1 MNLASENR
9 ELLSDQSRRQRL
21 QTKQGVPDT
30 SLGDIEYEVDMDPYL
45 DPFARFGFEPE
56 NMRVVEGETSFSPR
70 TGIVSIQPEYLASK
84 RVQSHEYRHGGL
96 NLLYSMYKLYS
107 KDPEMEE
114 VLENLYPGVG
124 GFFKRYDDSYDDWS
138 EKFPMDGTAEEKQ
151 AYLNTNPTPS
161 EYMMELY
168 DEDGSF
174 NRPAEYYPYSE
185 DVAFFTDNGFG
196 EEVSRY
202 YPQLKKGVDYK
213 EDPYE
218 YQNIEHDGMPTYS
231 GPSVIK
237 HVYKGNMSDTLD
249 LNSAEQLAKRS
260 RFQAYRKK
268 EKGRLSANE
277 TEEFNQILA
286 AEEMARDFYE
296 REKRNEYTT
305 KKGYAQGGAVMNKM
319 EQGIASIPRQTV
331 IREQPHMLAYITPAE
346 AMLLKQN
353 GGSGLPS
360 HGGVPE
366 FGAIGDF
373 FGAMKDDFM
382 IGTGMKD
389 DIEGPDPSYSTP
401 YQDRR
406 RAVVEEENRRALN
419 PALYKEDDK
428 PQPVQFA
435 QPMYQAPMPASF
447 APPPMTPISS
457 GQPTNAGAVPIV
469 DPELPN
475 NPMPVG
481 PNMPIGQRPANKA
494 YTFQELLGMYQN
506 PYA

>member
-1 MNLASENR
+1 MNR
-9 ELLSDQSRRQRL
+9 
-21 QTKQGVPDT
+21 
-30 SLGDIEYEVDMDPYL
+30 
-45 DPFARFGFEPE
+45 
-56 NMRVVEGETSFSPR
+56 
-70 TGIVSIQPEYLASK
+70 
-84 RVQSHEYRHGGL
+84 
-96 NLLYSMYKLYS
+96 
-107 KDPEMEE
+107 
-114 VLENLYPGVG
+114 
-124 GFFKRYDDSYDDWS
+124 
-138 EKFPMDGTAEEKQ
+138 
-151 AYLNTNPTPS
+151 
-161 EYMMELY
+161 
-168 DEDGSF
+168 
-174 NRPAEYYPYSE
+174 
-185 DVAFFTDNGFG
+185 
-196 EEVSRY
+196 
-202 YPQLKKGVDYK
+202 
-213 EDPYE
+213 
-218 YQNIEHDGMPTYS
+218 
-231 GPSVIK
+231 
-237 HVYKGNMSDTLD
+237 
-249 LNSAEQLAKRS
+249 
-260 RFQAYRKK
+260 
-268 EKGRLSANE
+268 
-277 TEEFNQILA
+277 
-286 AEEMARDFYE
+286 
-296 REKRNEYTT
+296 
-305 KKGYAQGGAVMNKM
+305 M

>member
-1 MNLASENR
+1 MNR
-9 ELLSDQSRRQRL
+9 
-21 QTKQGVPDT
+21 
-30 SLGDIEYEVDMDPYL
+30 
-45 DPFARFGFEPE
+45 
-56 NMRVVEGETSFSPR
+56 
-70 TGIVSIQPEYLASK
+70 
-84 RVQSHEYRHGGL
+84 
-96 NLLYSMYKLYS
+96 
-107 KDPEMEE
+107 
-114 VLENLYPGVG
+114 
-124 GFFKRYDDSYDDWS
+124 
-138 EKFPMDGTAEEKQ
+138 
-151 AYLNTNPTPS
+151 
-161 EYMMELY
+161 
-168 DEDGSF
+168 
-174 NRPAEYYPYSE
+174 
-185 DVAFFTDNGFG
+185 
-196 EEVSRY
+196 
-202 YPQLKKGVDYK
+202 
-213 EDPYE
+213 
-218 YQNIEHDGMPTYS
+218 
-231 GPSVIK
+231 
-237 HVYKGNMSDTLD
+237 
-249 LNSAEQLAKRS
+249 
-260 RFQAYRKK
+260 
-268 EKGRLSANE
+268 
-277 TEEFNQILA
+277 
-286 AEEMARDFYE
+286 
-296 REKRNEYTT
+296 
-305 KKGYAQGGAVMNKM
+305 M

-373 FGAMKDDFM
+373 FGGMANDFA

-389 DIEGPDPSYSTP
+389 IDSDPRMDGRISP
-401 YQDRR
+401 YERR
-406 RAVVEEENRRALN
+406 TDARIAEENRRAAN

-447 APPPMTPISS
+447 APPTMAPISS